1 MRIVD
6 EKIDKFAHD
15 IMNDVSK
22 QRNKVMEQTE
32 NELEAIF
39 EEKKELEYLSKAYEV
54 IQSGLKSIHKEKK

>member
-1 MRIVD
+1 
-6 EKIDKFAHD
+6 
-15 IMNDVSK
+15 MNDVSK